1 MRLLDFFRPSIETRD
16 LDASLFNLGLDDRT
30 KTNSGQSV
38 DPSTA
43 IQSSTVYACV
53 SLISDAIA
61 TMPIKTFR
69 KTADHKNQLMFRF
82 I

>member
-16 LDASLFNLGLDDRT
+16 LDASLFNLGLDDKG

-43 IQSSTVYACV
+43 IQVQQFMLV
-53 SLISDAIA
+53 
-61 TMPIKTFR
+61 FR
-69 KTADHKNQLMFRF
+69 
-82 I
+82 